1 MTTAL
6 RHLRIALL
14 VPVAALVFGCSTSV
28 PNSAAVPSLSALP
41 TLTAPDD
48 VNLETSA
55 RLLQDAIDAAQIY
68 ADFELQLSESPIFSP
83 CEWRYLQDPTL
94 LNSGTI
100 EYEFQITCDPT
111 GKWLNV
117 TVRLS
122 CTYELSEK
130 YVFSSGSRYYL
141 SESWAGSLRPQQL
154 QLVNGRLLDSQP
166 CPASE

>member
-1 MTTAL
+1 MKVL
-6 RHLRIALL
+6 RHLRFALL
-14 VPVAALVFGCSTSV
+14 VSVAALALGCSASV
-28 PNSAAVPSLSALP
+28 PDSAAMPSFTTPGAANDE
-41 TLTAPDD
+41 TA
-48 VNLETSA
+48 A
-55 RLLQDAIDAAQIY
+55 RLLQDSTDAAKIY
-68 ADFELQLSESPIFSP
+68 ADFNLELNESPISSP

-94 LNSGTI
+94 LNQGTL

-111 GKWLNV
+111 GKWLRV
-117 TVRLS
+117 TVKMS

-154 QLVNGRLLDSQP
+154 QLVNGRFLDPQP

>member
-1 MTTAL
+1 MKVL
-6 RHLRIALL
+6 RHLRFALL
-14 VPVAALVFGCSTSV
+14 VSVAALALGCSASV
-28 PNSAAVPSLSALP
+28 PDSAVMPS
-41 TLTAPDD
+41 LTAPDAAND
-48 VNLETSA
+48 ETAA
-55 RLLQDAIDAAQIY
+55 RLLQDATDAAQIY
-68 ADFELQLSESPIFSP
+68 ADFNLKLNESPISSP

-94 LNSGTI
+94 LNQSTL

-111 GKWLNV
+111 GKWLRV
-117 TVRLS
+117 TVKMS

-154 QLVNGRLLDSQP
+154 QLVNGRFLDSQP